1 MEAASVHASPSHD
14 QSLAPG
20 FMVVHGNHPEALR
33 DLLLAWLGRHPL
45 GPLEDE
51 WVLVQSNGVA
61 QWLRLSLA
69 RTAREGG
76 AGIAAAMRTEL
87 PAAFIWRAY
96 RAVLGESA
104 VPAASPFDKSL
115 LAWRLMRLLPALLH
129 EPAFAPLARFLAGD
143 EDLRKRYQ
151 LAERLADLFD
161 QYQVYR
167 ADWLADWAAGRD
179 RIATSRH
186 GEQPVPD
193 ELRWQPRLWR
203 ALQEDVGAAAAE
215 GGRAAVHR
223 RFLAAAQAARGQARP
238 AGLPRRLVV
247 FGISSLPQQA
257 LEVLAALA
265 QWVQVLMCVHNPC
278 EHDWSDIV
286 ADKDL
291 LRAEHR
297 RQRPRPV
304 RATGAAQPGDAQAA
318 LHLNAQPLLAAWG
331 KQGRDFIRLLDH
343 HDELASYA
351 QRFAD
356 IGQRV
361 DHFEANAGDTL
372 LRQLQDDIRDL
383 RPLDETRGRWPAVDA
398 AAEHSLRF
406 HVTHGPQREVEVLH
420 DELLAAFAHD
430 PGLQP
435 RDVIVMVPDI
445 AAYAP
450 HVQAVFGLPAP
461 GDPRRIPFSIAD
473 QGLRHHDPL
482 LGALERL
489 LSLPQSR
496 IAVSDVLDWLEVPS
510 LRERFGIDESQ
521 LPLLHR
527 WVRAANVRWGL
538 HAPQRQALE
547 LPLAGDV
554 NSWDFGLKRMLLGY
568 AAGDGPA
575 WCGIEPLDEIGGL
588 ESALL
593 GPLVRLVETL
603 ERHWRLLGTA
613 ATPVQWG
620 ERLRVLLADFFDA
633 DAEEADG
640 LTLRRLEQGLLDW
653 EDACAAADFTE
664 ALPLSVVREH
674 WLAQVDAPALSQP
687 FLAGG
692 VTFATLLPM
701 RAIPFRVVALLGMN
715 DGDYPRSRP
724 GADFD
729 LMAQDFRPGDRSR
742 REDDRYLFL
751 EALLSARERLHL
763 SWVGRSIHDPSERA
777 PSVLVAQLRDHIAA
791 GWRLRRDE
799 ALAQEDAGRRLLAA
813 LTREHRLQ
821 PFDNAYFDTAGRAAG
836 LFSYAREWRLGRPH
850 APVDAP
856 VDVPVD
862 APAGEAVPELPPSAS
877 EAGPLTL
884 KRLGDFMRNPVREFF
899 RQRLGVYFES
909 DETLEEDEEPFR
921 LDALVNWK
929 LQDELI
935 AAQRGAIEE
944 GVPADG
950 LAEVRAAALA
960 RMARRGD
967 LPQGEFGVL
976 EQEALARPMDEMFE
990 RYASALQDWP
1000 VPLPHEA
1007 LELPSPWPADP
1018 SARLADWLDHLRA
1031 NHRGDHCRLLLLSS
1045 GLIKDKTYRLDKIA
1059 PQWVTHLAAHCA
1071 GVPLT
1076 THLISKAGV
1085 VTLPQLPAGQAQA
1098 AWQALVEAWRQGM
1111 RRPLPLA
1118 LQCGRE
1124 WLARGG
1130 QGGSPEAAWEGA
1142 RKAYEGDAFSG
1153 GTPERDQSQ
1162 ELARAY
1168 PDFQAL
1174 WAAGEFAHWCE
1185 QLLAPLWRALH
1196 PQEGDA

>member
-1 MEAASVHASPSHD
+1 MDAAPEDTSQTPPDSPL
-14 QSLAPG
+14 QPG
-20 FMVVHGNHPEALR
+20 FMVLHGNHPEALR
-33 DLLLAWLGRHPL
+33 DLLLAWVGRHPL
-45 GPLEDE
+45 GALEDE
-51 WVLVQSNGVA
+51 HVLVQSNGVA

-69 RTAREGG
+69 RAVADGG
-76 AGIAAAMRTEL
+76 AGIAAALRTEL

-96 RAVLGESA
+96 RAVLGEAA
-104 VPAASPFDKSL
+104 VPANSPFDKAL
-115 LAWRLMRLLPALLH
+115 LSWRLMRLLPALLH
-129 EPAFAPLARFLAGD
+129 EPEFAPLARFLAD
-143 EDLRKRYQ
+143 DDDLRKRHQ

-179 RIATSRH
+179 LIATSRQ
-186 GEQPVPD
+186 GEQPVPH

-203 ALQEDVGAAAAE
+203 ALHDDVGAAAAE

-223 RFLAAAQAARGQARP
+223 AFLAAAQAGRGGPRP

-265 QWVQVLMCVHNPC
+265 QWVQVLLCVHNPC

-291 LRAEHR
+291 LRAERR
-297 RQRPRPV
+297 RQRPRPARV
-304 RATGAAQPGDAQAA
+304 GSGDRNAPGE

-343 HDELASYA
+343 HDEQASYA

-383 RPLDETRGRWPAVDA
+383 RPLDESRAKWPAVDA
-398 AAEHSLRF
+398 RRDRSLRF

-420 DELLAAFAHD
+420 DELLAAFTQLPD
-430 PGLQP
+430 LQP

-445 AAYAP
+445 ATYAP

-489 LSLPQSR
+489 LMLPQSR

-510 LRERFGIDESQ
+510 LRARFGIDESQ
-521 LPLLHR
+521 LPLLRR

-538 HAPQRQALE
+538 HAPQRETLD
-547 LPLAGDV
+547 LPPAGDA
-554 NSWDFGLKRMLLGY
+554 NSWDFGLRRMLLGY
-568 AAGDGPA
+568 AAGAGPA
-575 WCGIEPLDEIGGL
+575 WQGIEPLDEVGGL

-593 GPLVRLVETL
+593 GPLVRFIETL
-603 ERHWRLLGTA
+603 ARHWQEMAGNATPAEWGGRLRRLLD
-613 ATPVQWG
+613 
-620 ERLRVLLADFFDA
+620 DFFDPEA
-633 DAEEADG
+633 QEADG
-640 LTLRRLEQGLLDW
+640 LTLHRLAQGLADW
-653 EDACAAADFTE
+653 EDACAAAAFTE

-715 DGDYPRSRP
+715 DGDYPRSRTA
-724 GADFD
+724 ADFD

-791 GWRLRRDE
+791 GWRLDGAQDKSLLE
-799 ALAQEDAGRRLLAA
+799 ALTAR
-813 LTREHRLQ
+813 HRLQ
-821 PFDNAYFDTAGRAAG
+821 PFDSAYFDAEGRAAG
-836 LFSYAREWRLGRPH
+836 LFSYAREWRL
-850 APVDAP
+850 
-856 VDVPVD
+856 
-862 APAGEAVPELPPSAS
+862 AVPGAPSAEEADDGAQGAATALPPSATDT
-877 EAGPLTL
+877 AALTL
-884 KRLGDFMRNPVREFF
+884 KRLGDFLRNPVREFF
-899 RQRLGVYFES
+899 RQRLGVHFDADES
-909 DETLEEDEEPFR
+909 REEDEEPFA

-935 AAQRGAIEE
+935 AAQRAAVDQDAPLEDL
-944 GVPADG
+944 PP
-950 LAEVRAAALA
+950 VRDAALR

-967 LPQGEFGVL
+967 LPSGEFGVL
-976 EQEALARPMDEMFE
+976 VQESLARPMDDMFA
-990 RYASALQDWP
+990 RYARALDAWP
-1000 VPLPHEA
+1000 HPLPHEA
-1007 LELPSPWPADP
+1007 LEIDCAMPDGSTVV
-1018 SARLADWLDHLRA
+1018 LADWLDQLRA
-1031 NHRGDHCRLLLLSS
+1031 DAQGRRCRLMLLSS
-1045 GLIKDKTYRLDKIA
+1045 GLVNDKDKSWRLDKIA
-1059 PQWVTHLAAHCA
+1059 PQWVIHLAANSA
-1071 GVPLT
+1071 GLPLT
-1076 THLISKAGV
+1076 THLISKAGE
-1085 VTLPQLPAGQAQA
+1085 VTLPPLAADAAQA
-1098 AWQALVEAWRQGM
+1098 AWQALLDAWHLGM

-1118 LQCGRE
+1118 LQSARA
-1124 WLARGG
+1124 WLVKGG
-1130 QGGSPEAAWEGA
+1130 ATGGEDAQRAEAARDAA
-1142 RKAYEGDAFSG
+1142 RKVYEGDAYG
-1153 GTPERDQSQ
+1153 RGMAEREQSL

-1168 PDFQAL
+1168 PDFDAL
-1174 WAAGEFAHWCE
+1174 WSGGGFGHWCE

-1196 PQEGDA
+1196 AKEGA